1 MVPTSTHV
9 AQSRLAVQ
17 RRADS
22 RGRHAT
28 ATGARATLS
37 SQVQTKGR
45 RDTPSGRLGSSGL
58 AAHAVQRLKLARPL
72 SATRATVLLAFSSP
86 PPLVSHLPNLL
97 RPPAASHWAWA
108 VVPSPV
114 QRAMAS
120 SSEGYVDVPLGGE
133 HHQQPPPQPHPY
145 SAPTMRK
152 QPSRLTSGMKRLA
165 SRVTSF
171 RVPDMGLKR
180 THSSAQPALKGLR
193 FLDKAA
199 AGKDGWKSVEKRFD
213 EMSADG
219 RLHQENFAKCIGMAD
234 SKEFASEVFVA
245 MARRRKIDPEQGLT
259 KEQLQEC
266 WEEMSDN
273 NFDARLRIFF
283 DMCDKNGDGKLTE
296 DEVKEIIVLSAGA
309 NKLAKLKKHAATY
322 ASLIMEELDPDARGY
337 IEVPRNENLSSSD
350 AAPACLHIC
359 SSSVLM
365 QIWQLEKLLRK
376 MVMEEGSQDQM
387 DQASTSLAKTMVPSS
402 HRSPMQKQI
411 HETVDFIHE
420 NWKRIWFLALWGVAN
435 IALFIFKFIQYRN
448 RAVFEVMGYCVC
460 IAKGAAETTKLN
472 MALILLPVCRNTL
485 TALRSTALSA
495 VIPFDDNI
503 NFHKVIAVGIA
514 IGAGM
519 HTVVHLTCDFPRL
532 VSCPSDKFQEKLGP
546 FFNYVQPTW
555 GTLFASTPGWTG
567 ILLVLI
573 MSFSFT
579 LATTS
584 FRRSVV
590 KLPSPLHHLAGFNS
604 FWYAHHLLV
613 FAYILLVMHSYYLF
627 LTKPWYKK
635 TGWMY
640 IAVPVI
646 FYASERATRRVR
658 EKNYGVTVIKAAI
671 YPGNVLSLYMKKP
684 SSFKYKSGMYLF
696 VKCPDVSPFE
706 WHPFSITS
714 APGDDYLSVH
724 IRTLG
729 DWTTELRNL
738 FGKACEE
745 EVNSKKATLSRLE
758 TTVIAEGAD
767 ENTRFPKIFV
777 DGPFGAPAQNYKK
790 YDILFLIGLGIG
802 ATPFISIL
810 KDLLHNIKSN
820 NEQQSMNDEEAG
832 SSFKSNGPSRAYFYW
847 VTREQGSF
855 EWFKGVMNEVA
866 ECDSD
871 VLLNRNCFSK
881 QQRPT

>member
-1 MVPTSTHV
+1 MHGYASFLTC
-9 AQSRLAVQ
+9 
-17 RRADS
+17 
-22 RGRHAT
+22 AT
-28 ATGARATLS
+28 RTAMES
-37 SQVQTKGR
+37 SQKKRSR
-45 RDTPSGRLGSSGL
+45 RS
-58 AAHAVQRLKLARPL
+58 
-72 SATRATVLLAFSSP
+72 
-86 PPLVSHLPNLL
+86 
-97 RPPAASHWAWA
+97 
-108 VVPSPV
+108 
-114 QRAMAS
+114 
-120 SSEGYVDVPLGGE
+120 
-133 HHQQPPPQPHPY
+133 
-145 SAPTMRK
+145 
-152 QPSRLTSGMKRLA
+152 
-165 SRVTSF
+165 
-171 RVPDMGLKR
+171 
-180 THSSAQPALKGLR
+180 
-193 FLDKAA
+193 
-199 AGKDGWKSVEKRFD
+199 
-213 EMSADG
+213 
-219 RLHQENFAKCIGMAD
+219 
-234 SKEFASEVFVA
+234 
-245 MARRRKIDPEQGLT
+245 
-259 KEQLQEC
+259 
-266 WEEMSDN
+266 
-273 NFDARLRIFF
+273 
-283 DMCDKNGDGKLTE
+283 
-296 DEVKEIIVLSAGA
+296 IIVLSAGA

-337 IEVPRNENLSSSD
+337 IE
-350 AAPACLHIC
+350 
-359 SSSVLM
+359 
-365 QIWQLEKLLRK
+365 IWQLEKLLRK

-420 NWKRIWFLALWGVAN
+420 NWKRIWFLTLWGIAN

-555 GTLFASTPGWTG
+555 GTLLASTPGWTG
-567 ILLVLI
+567 ILL
-573 MSFSFT
+573 
-579 LATTS
+579 
-584 FRRSVV
+584 
-590 KLPSPLHHLAGFNS
+590 
-604 FWYAHHLLV
+604 
-613 FAYILLVMHSYYLF
+613 
-627 LTKPWYKK
+627 
-635 TGWMY
+635 GWMY

-758 TTVIAEGAD
+758 TTVIAEGAED
-767 ENTRFPKIFV
+767 NTRFPKIFV

-871 VLLNRNCFSK
+871 NAIEMHNYLTSVYEEGDARSALIAMVQSLQHAKNGVFYCGSPTLTKTLRELAIEFSHTTTTRFHFHK
-881 QQRPT
+881 ENF